1 MLELR
6 GSPWRAAPW
15 IAWILALGI
24 FFCAGTARAQA
35 VQLDSRVT
43 LFHEP
48 AKGSTM
54 TVYTPSTDLTVN
66 PWDFLS
72 VTAGWEADI
81 VSGASERIKTG
92 PLSRSGPDTI
102 TGASVKDFRNIG
114 RGSVA
119 V

>member
-1 MLELR
+1 MREPR
-6 GSPWRAAPW
+6 SRPWY
-15 IAWILALGI
+15 IARWTASLLALAVLLCPGV
-24 FFCAGTARAQA
+24 AGAQA

-81 VSGASERIKTG
+81 VSGASERVKSG
-92 PLSRSGPDTI
+92 PLSRTATPDIVSGAT
-102 TGASVKDFRNIG
+102 VKDVRHLG
-114 RGSVA
+114 RG
-119 V
+119 